1 MIKRSSYSAKVYRL
15 KPQNPRLIR
24 FRVHD
29 HLQPHGQARARAP
42 HPVLDYKHDIRQ
54 ITKKRVKSTVTL
66 LYCLSKHHNN
76 SNKLTINIINCGL
89 TYPLPL
95 KWTIWLFV
103 VVKSI
108 PNSIFSEHHKTICPP
123 LRDAK
128 LIKVL
133 ESPLVF
139 EASMKILAPFQKSWC
154 FVFIRNLFCNAK
166 LKSFH
171 DVKPIPKDDEKR
183 PKFGEIRCEG
193 K

>member
-15 KPQNPRLIR
+15 KPQNPRSIR

-29 HLQPHGQARARAP
+29 HLQPHGQARAWAP

-66 LYCLSKHHNN
+66 LYCLSIHHNN
-76 SNKLTINIINCGL
+76 SSKLTLNIINCGLTYPLPLKWTIWLFVAWAPHPVLDYKHDIRQITKKRVKSTVTLLYCLSIHHNNSSKLTLNIINCGL

-108 PNSIFSEHHKTICPP
+108 PNSIFSEHHK
-123 LRDAK
+123 
-128 LIKVL
+128 
-133 ESPLVF
+133 
-139 EASMKILAPFQKSWC
+139 
-154 FVFIRNLFCNAK
+154 N
-166 LKSFH
+166 
-171 DVKPIPKDDEKR
+171 
-183 PKFGEIRCEG
+183 
-193 K
+193 